1 MVDRQVVII
10 GAGAL
15 GSHLALLA
23 RNWGATICV
32 VDFDRVEQKNTL
44 AQFHSRMGLR
54 QNKAQAL
61 QKALAGLFGV
71 RIDAVPHKLTEDNA
85 ATLMEAAALVV
96 DCTDNAEARRVIQ
109 RHVQAAGIPCLHGA
123 LSADGMFGRAIWD
136 EHNFTADEEG
146 ERGQATCEDGQQLP
160 MFVLV
165 AAQLAV
171 VAQRFLDT
179 GQQQSFQI
187 SPSGIIRLA

>member
-1 MVDRQVVII
+1 MNKIVII

-23 RNWGATICV
+23 RNWEAPLCV

-71 RIDAVPHKLTEDNA
+71 RLEAVPHRLTDDNA
-85 ATLMEAAALVV
+85 ATLLDGAALVL

-109 RHVQAAGIPCLHGA
+109 HQVQAAGTPCLHGA
-123 LSADGMFGRAIWD
+123 LSADGMFGRVVWD
-136 EHNFTADEEG
+136 EDFTPDEEG
-146 ERGQATCEDGQQLP
+146 EPGQATCEDGQQLP
-160 MFVLV
+160 MFALV

-171 VAQRFLDT
+171 AAQRFLDS

>member
-1 MVDRQVVII
+1 MQKIVII

-15 GSHLALLA
+15 GSHLVLLA
-23 RNWGATICV
+23 RNWEATLRV

-61 QKALAGLFGV
+61 QKAMTGLFGV
-71 RIDAVPHKLTEDNA
+71 RLDAVPHRLTDDNA
-85 ATLMEAAALVV
+85 VALLGEAALVL

-109 RHVQAAGIPCLHGA
+109 RQVRAEGTPCLHGA
-123 LSADGMFGRAIWD
+123 LSADGTFGRVVWD
-136 EHNFTADEEG
+136 EHFTADEEG
-146 ERGQATCEDGQQLP
+146 EPGQATCEDGHQLP
-160 MFVLV
+160 MFALV

-171 VAQRFLDT
+171 AAQRFLDS

>member
-1 MVDRQVVII
+1 MSGTVVIV

-23 RNWGATICV
+23 RNWEADLKV

-44 AQFHSRMGLR
+44 AQFHSKMGLR

-61 QKALAGLFGV
+61 QKALTGLFGRRV
-71 RIDAVPHKLTEDNA
+71 EAVPHRLTDDNA
-85 ATLMEAAALVV
+85 AALLGGAAMVV

-109 RHVQAAGIPCLHGA
+109 RQVQAEETPCLHGA
-123 LSADGMFGRAIWD
+123 LSADGTFGRVIWD
-136 EHNFTADEEG
+136 DLFTADEEG
-146 ERGQATCEDGQQLP
+146 EPGQATCEDGQQLP
-160 MFVLV
+160 MFALV

-171 VAQRFLDT
+171 AAQRFLDS

>member
-85 ATLMEAAALVV
+85 ATLLEKAALVV

-109 RHVQAAGIPCLHGA
+109 RRVQAAGIPCLHGA
-123 LSADGMFGRAIWD
+123 LSADGMFGRVIWD
-136 EHNFTADEEG
+136 EHNFIADEEG
-146 ERGQATCEDGQQLP
+146 EPGHATCEDGQQLP
-160 MFVLV
+160 MFTLV

-171 VAQRFLDT
+171 TAQRFLDA
-179 GQQQSFQI
+179 GRRQSFQI
-187 SPSGIIRLA
+187 TPTGIIRLV

>member
-1 MVDRQVVII
+1 MKKIVII

-23 RNWGATICV
+23 RNWEATLRV

-71 RIDAVPHKLTEDNA
+71 RIDAVPHRLTEDNA
-85 ATLMEAAALVV
+85 ATLLEGAALVV

-109 RHVQAAGIPCLHGA
+109 RQVQAAGIPCLHGA
-123 LSADGMFGRAIWD
+123 LAADGMFGRAIWD

-146 ERGQATCEDGQQLP
+146 EPGQATCEDGQQLP
-160 MFVLV
+160 MFALV

-171 VAQRFLDT
+171 TAQRFLDS
-179 GQQQSFQI
+179 GKQQSFQI

>member
-1 MVDRQVVII
+1 MNKTIVIV

-15 GSHLALLA
+15 GSHLVLLA
-23 RNWGATICV
+23 RNWDASLRV

-44 AQFHSRMGLR
+44 AQFHSKMGLR

-61 QKALAGLFGV
+61 QKALIGLFGV
-71 RIDAVPHKLTEDNA
+71 RIDAVPHRLTEDNA
-85 ATLMEAAALVV
+85 ATLLGEAALVL

-109 RHVQAAGIPCLHGA
+109 RQVQAAGTPCLHGA
-123 LSADGMFGRAIWD
+123 LSADGTFGRVVWD
-136 EHNFTADEEG
+136 EHDFTADEEG
-146 ERGQATCEDGQQLP
+146 EPGQATCEDGQQLP
-160 MFVLV
+160 MFALV

-171 VAQRFLDT
+171 AAQRFLDS

-187 SPSGIIRLA
+187 SPSGIIRLV